1 MKSIRAGRLAGRL
14 ALGALALGLF
24 ALPGKAQ
31 STYQGKFALPVA
43 ARWGSVVLLAG
54 DYSFTMQTSG
64 APYLLDVRGQRKQAF
79 IMTAAA
85 DTRSYSGQS
94 QLNLIKSGEDYSI
107 GSLELPELGL
117 TFVYGGSPAKRETR
131 EHMTRAPEAARNA
144 SITQDEDM
152 SPWRYGP

>member
-1 MKSIRAGRLAGRL
+1 MKSMRAGKLAGRL

-31 STYQGKFALPVA
+31 STYQFTLPVA
-43 ARWGSVVLLAG
+43 AHWGSVVLPAG

-64 APYLLDVRGQRKQAF
+64 VPYLLDVRGQGKQAF

-85 DTRSYSGQS
+85 DTRSYSGQN
-94 QLNLIKSGEDYSI
+94 QLNLIKSGEDYFI

-117 TFVYGGSPAKRETR
+117 TFIYGGAPAKRELR
-131 EHMTRAPEAARNA
+131 ERMTRAPEAAQNV
-144 SITQDEDM
+144 SITQDEDV